1 MSTVVIDG
9 SFGEGG
15 GQILRYALSF
25 SALTLKPVRIFN
37 IRAKRDNP
45 GLRPQHLTAVK
56 ALAEITKAR
65 VIGDRVGS
73 MELYFEP
80 KTRIGGSY
88 RFDIGTAG
96 SVSLVIQAILPTLLF
111 ANRSSRVELT
121 GGTDV
126 AWSPPIDY
134 MRFVFL
140 HNLKLMGIE
149 ASIELYRRGHYPRG
163 GGHLALQVNPLK
175 KPPLPINIE
184 TRGSLISIKGIS
196 HAVRLPKHVAERQA
210 ISAKEYIKSR
220 FGLEPEIKLEYFED
234 PSKDPHLGPGSGIVL
249 YADVEAGSRIG
260 SDSLGE
266 KGKRAED
273 VGREAGEKLV
283 VELETNM
290 GFDKHM
296 ADMLIP
302 YLFIAKG
309 KSVIGVSN
317 LTLHASTAISV
328 AKNFFP
334 EVEVYIDGGENKPS
348 RITIVSPGYSFSQ
361 Q

>member
-1 MSTVVIDG
+1 
-9 SFGEGG
+9 
-15 GQILRYALSF
+15 
-25 SALTLKPVRIFN
+25 
-37 IRAKRDNP
+37 
-45 GLRPQHLTAVK
+45 
-56 ALAEITKAR
+56 
-65 VIGDRVGS
+65 
-73 MELYFEP
+73 
-80 KTRIGGSY
+80 
-88 RFDIGTAG
+88 
-96 SVSLVIQAILPTLLF
+96 
-111 ANRSSRVELT
+111 
-121 GGTDV
+121 
-126 AWSPPIDY
+126 
-134 MRFVFL
+134 
-140 HNLKLMGIE
+140 
-149 ASIELYRRGHYPRG
+149 
-163 GGHLALQVNPLK
+163 
-175 KPPLPINIE
+175 
-184 TRGSLISIKGIS
+184 
-196 HAVRLPKHVAERQA
+196 
-210 ISAKEYIKSR
+210 
-220 FGLEPEIKLEYFED
+220 LEYFED

>member
-163 GGHLALQVNPLK
+163 
-175 KPPLPINIE
+175 
-184 TRGSLISIKGIS
+184 
-196 HAVRLPKHVAERQA
+196 
-210 ISAKEYIKSR
+210 
-220 FGLEPEIKLEYFED
+220 
-234 PSKDPHLGPGSGIVL
+234 
-249 YADVEAGSRIG
+249 
-260 SDSLGE
+260 
-266 KGKRAED
+266 
-273 VGREAGEKLV
+273 
-283 VELETNM
+283 
-290 GFDKHM
+290 
-296 ADMLIP
+296 
-302 YLFIAKG
+302 
-309 KSVIGVSN
+309 
-317 LTLHASTAISV
+317 
-328 AKNFFP
+328 
-334 EVEVYIDGGENKPS
+334 
-348 RITIVSPGYSFSQ
+348 
-361 Q
+361 